1 MSALTRPQTL
11 RGSAA
16 LNEGTV
22 LRGASVFLKMPLAT
36 DYAEWS
42 RLRAESRSFLQ
53 PWEPVWPRD
62 DLTRMAYRRRLRRY
76 HREIRADEGY
86 ALFAYEAVHGRLVG
100 GLTLAHVKRGV
111 TQSCSLGYWMGER
124 FAGRGLMGEA
134 VRTVVPFCFDVLGLN
149 RIEAAT
155 LPHNERSIRLL
166 KRVGF
171 TEEGYARRFLCING
185 AWRDHVLFAL
195 VAGDALD
202 PDPREAARAGGVA
215 RR

>member
-1 MSALTRPQTL
+1 MSALPRTGPL

-22 LRGASVFLKMPLAT
+22 LRGIKTKLRMPLSG

-42 RLRAESRSFLQ
+42 RLRAESRHFLR
-53 PWEPVWPRD
+53 PWEPTWPRD
-62 DLTRMAYRRRLRRY
+62 DLTRMAYRRRVRRY

-86 ALFAYEAVHGRLVG
+86 AVFVFEDGEDRLVG
-100 GLTLAHVKRGV
+100 GITLAHVKRGV
-111 TQSCSLGYWMGER
+111 TQSCSLGYWAGER
-124 FAGRGLMGEA
+124 FAGRGLMSDA
-134 VRTVVPFCFDVLGLN
+134 VRTIVPFCFDVLGLN

-155 LPHNERSIRLL
+155 LPHNERSITLL

-185 AWRDHVLFAL
+185 AWRDHILFAL
-195 VAGDALD
+195 VRGDTVS
-202 PDPREAARAGGVA
+202 PNGE

>member
-1 MSALTRPQTL
+1 MSAITRQPTL
-11 RGSAA
+11 RGSSA
-16 LNEGTV
+16 LNEGTI
-22 LRGASVFLKMPLAT
+22 LRGRRTILRMPLSS

-42 RLRAESRSFLQ
+42 RLREESREFLR
-53 PWEPVWPRD
+53 PWEPTWPYD
-62 DLTRMAYRRRLRRY
+62 DLTRMAFRRRVRRY

-86 ALFAYEAVHGRLVG
+86 AFFVFEAEQGALCG

-124 FAGRGLMGEA
+124 YAGRGLMTDA
-134 VRTVVPFCFDVLGLN
+134 VRTVVPFCFETLGLN
-149 RIEAAT
+149 RIEAAC

-185 AWRDHVLFAL
+185 AWRDHVLFGL
-195 VAGDALD
+195 CAGDTID
-202 PDPREAARAGGVA
+202 PAPVNRAEAAQ
-215 RR
+215 